1 MKKCF
6 LSTHHPSCVP
16 CVPVGASSLWSQCR
30 CWFTPGTG
38 ITWVGIVTWV
48 LQSLGVVVEGEEEE
62 ERKKDQGS

>member
-1 MKKCF
+1 
-6 LSTHHPSCVP
+6 VP